1 MKKVEVSLEN
11 RSYDILID
19 ENLISKFPVYLEG
32 LLNRKFLAIVTDTN
46 VENLHLSRLLTTL
59 KNAGIETKVL
69 SIKAGE
75 SSKSWETL
83 QATVDWMLDNKI
95 ERNEFIQCP
104 TSLLAQVDSSV
115 GGKTGINTSHGKN
128 LVGAFYQPS
137 LVISDISTLKTLEE
151 RDFLAGYGEVA
162 KYGLLGDYEFF
173 CWLEENAENI
183 RHRDKHALIK
193 AVAHSCKMKSAIV
206 IADEKEQG
214 ERALLNLGHTF
225 CHALEAATGYSERML
240 HGEGV
245 AIGSVLAF
253 DLSAK
258 MGLTSQ
264 EDPTRIKKHFEDMGM
279 MNSINNISGALPTAD
294 KLVELMFQ
302 DKKVVDGKLN
312 LILAKGIG
320 KAFIARDVD
329 PNLIKDVIDNSLAI

>member
-19 ENLISKFPVYLEG
+19 ENLISKFPVYLED

-95 ERNEFIQCP
+95 ERNDLVVAFGGCGIGDLVGFAAAIMRRGVQFIQCP

-115 GGKTGINTSHGKN
+115 GGKTGINTSQGKN

-137 LVISDISTLKTLEE
+137 LVISDISTLKTMED

-162 KYGLLGDYEFF
+162 KYGLLGDYEFY
-173 CWLEENAENI
+173 CWLEENSNKLLSLNKSILEQAI
-183 RHRDKHALIK
+183 YKSIMIK
-193 AVAHSCKMKSAIV
+193 LHYV
-206 IADEKEQG
+206 IKDEKN
-214 ERALLNLGHTF
+214 NLFTS
-225 CHALEAATGYSERML
+225 TVYNN
-240 HGEGV
+240 
-245 AIGSVLAF
+245 
-253 DLSAK
+253 DL
-258 MGLTSQ
+258 
-264 EDPTRIKKHFEDMGM
+264 
-279 MNSINNISGALPTAD
+279 
-294 KLVELMFQ
+294 
-302 DKKVVDGKLN
+302 
-312 LILAKGIG
+312 
-320 KAFIARDVD
+320 
-329 PNLIKDVIDNSLAI
+329 